1 MGGIFLIQTDGKLV
15 EMKEYG
21 LQFKATA
28 LKTVPP
34 SSRLYFKPKIILTW
48 LLHKTL
54 HKNEPA
60 YPDKSNGCRLP
71 HV

>member
-34 SSRLYFKPKIILTW
+34 SSRLYFKPKIILTVVVAQNVAQ
-48 LLHKTL
+48 KR
-54 HKNEPA
+54 A
-60 YPDKSNGCRLP
+60 SVSR
-71 HV
+71 

>member
-21 LQFKATA
+21 LQFKATT

-34 SSRLYFKPKIILTW
+34 SSRLYFKPKIILTVVVAQNVAQ
-48 LLHKTL
+48 KR
-54 HKNEPA
+54 A
-60 YPDKSNGCRLP
+60 SVSR
-71 HV
+71 